1 MRTYKGKVEK
11 FFKVNVTLGDVLE
24 KMTGLKKEILSEA
37 SQKGAVWLQKG
48 SKGKILRERSL
59 ATILTPQD
67 TISLYYDSKVLQL
80 PSVTEGECLYE
91 NKNYG
96 IWIKEAGVVPQGT
109 QTGDHASL
117 LRYIEIKKKH
127 EVFLVHRL
135 DRETAGVMIF
145 AYNTKAA
152 ALISDLFQKNLINKE
167 YEAVVLGSMKPGS
180 KETIK
185 ASLDDKTAITHYE
198 VIDSNEERSL
208 LKVHI
213 ETGRLHQIRRHLD
226 YIHHPVIGDPK
237 YGRGNK
243 NKSGLQLLAKLLS
256 FEDPWENKEK
266 SWSYPGQLNL

>member
-1 MRTYKGKVEK
+1 MKTYKVKIEK
-11 FFKVNVTLGDVLE
+11 IFKVNATMGEALE
-24 KMTGLKKEILSEA
+24 KLTGLKKEILVEA
-37 SQKGAVWLQKG
+37 CDKGAVWLQKG

-59 ATILTPQD
+59 STVLTPQD
-67 TISLYYDSKVLQL
+67 TISLYYDPKVLRL
-80 PSVTEGECLYE
+80 PSVTKGECLYE

-96 IWIKEAGVVPQGT
+96 IWIKEAGIVPQGT
-109 QTGDHASL
+109 QAGDHASL

-152 ALISDLFQKNLINKE
+152 GLISDLFQKNLIHKE
-167 YEAVVLGSMKPGS
+167 YEAVVLGSMKPGL
-180 KETIK
+180 KETIQ

-198 VIDSNEERSL
+198 VLESNVERSL

-226 YIHHPVIGDPK
+226 SIHHPVMGDPK

-243 NKSGLQLLAKLLS
+243 NKDGLQLIAKLLS
-256 FEDPWENKEK
+256 FEDPWENKAK
-266 SWSYPGQLNL
+266 TWTYPGKLNL